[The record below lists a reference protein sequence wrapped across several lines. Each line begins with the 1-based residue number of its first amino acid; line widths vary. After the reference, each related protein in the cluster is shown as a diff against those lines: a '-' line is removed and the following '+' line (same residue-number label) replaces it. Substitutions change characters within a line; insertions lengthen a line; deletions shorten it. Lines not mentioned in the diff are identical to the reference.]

1 MTMKINDNEYL
12 QVLAEKYPTTEA
24 VMNRII
30 ELSATLHLPKS
41 TEYYFSDLH
50 GEHEAFIHL
59 LRSGSGVIREKI
71 DSLFH
76 NTLME
81 HERAALAGLIYYPEE
96 QLARTRHTTENFDD
110 WCAIRINQL
119 VVVCREVSAKY
130 TRSRVRRAMDPR
142 YASTIE
148 ELMNTDG
155 ADADKLRYFTAMVS
169 TAIQVGAAQPL
180 ICALCQ
186 LIQRM
191 TVDQLHIIG
200 DIFDRG
206 PRADHIID
214 ELIGYPD
221 VDIQWGN
228 HDISWI
234 GAMAGNPVC
243 LMSVLRIAISY
254 NSFDV
259 LEDGY
264 GINLR
269 PLSMFAAMTYATDHC
284 DYFMPHVLDENEYDP
299 VDPMLAAKMN
309 KAVTIMLFKLEGQL
323 LQRHPEYHMEHRLLL
338 DKVDFAAGTITI
350 DGNVYSMNDC
360 NLPTVDP
367 ADPYRLSE
375 EEEALVDGFLASF
388 RHSSTLRR
396 HMDFIMG
403 VGSMYLVKNDKLL
416 FHGCMPMN
424 DDGTFAI
431 LHHGGQPRS
440 GKIMM
445 DYLDQQVRLA
455 YYTGD
460 PDAVDLLWY
469 LWCGAKSP
477 LFGKDRMTTFE
488 RVFISDKS
496 LQAEGMSAYYH
507 YCEDPAV
514 CARILREFDIDP
526 AVGHIVN
533 GHVPVKQG
541 ENPIK
546 ANGRLFVIDGGISK
560 AYQSKTG
567 IAGYTLISSSRDIQL
582 AEHTPYCGGDE
593 NHCPRMSSTV
603 RVVERMSQR
612 VMVADT
618 YGGKRIA
625 ERIEALKQLLARYQT
640 GAFRR

>member
-1 MTMKINDNEYL
+1 MKIKDNDYL
-12 QVLAEKYPTTEA
+12 QVLAEKYPTVEE
-24 VMNRII
+24 VMTRIVD
-30 ELSATLHLPKS
+30 LTATLHLPKS

-71 DSLFH
+71 DGLFH

-81 HERAALAGLIYYPEE
+81 QDRENLAALIYYPVE
-96 QLARTRHTTENFDD
+96 QLARSKKTVRNFDD

-119 VVVCREVSAKY
+119 VSVCREVSAKY
-130 TRSRVRRAMDPR
+130 TRNRVRRAMDSK
-142 YASTIE
+142 YARVIE

-155 ADADKLRYFTAMVS
+155 TDADKLRYFSSMVD
-169 TAIQVGAAQPL
+169 TVIEIGGAEPL

-206 PRADHIID
+206 PRADRIVE

-228 HDISWI
+228 HDIAWI

-269 PLSMFAAMTYATDHC
+269 PLSMFAATTYATDRC
-284 DYFMPHVLDENEYDP
+284 NYFMPKVLDENEYDP
-299 VDPMLAAKMN
+299 VDPLLAAKMN
-309 KAVTIMLFKLEGQL
+309 KAVVVMLFKLEGQL
-323 LQRHPEYHMEHRLLL
+323 LLRHPEYHMEHRLLL
-338 DKVDFAAGTITI
+338 DKIDYEAGTITI
-350 DGNVYSMNDC
+350 DGKSYPLNDT
-360 NLPTVDP
+360 NLPTIDP
-367 ADPYRLSE
+367 ADPYRLSDE
-375 EEEALVDGFLASF
+375 EQALVEGFQNSF
-388 RHSSTLRR
+388 KHSSMLRR
-396 HMDFIMG
+396 HLDFIMG

-424 DDGTFAI
+424 EDGSFAV
-431 LHHGGQPRS
+431 LHHGGTQRA
-440 GKIMM
+440 GKVMM
-445 DYLDQQVRLA
+445 DYLDDQVRLA

-469 LWCGAKSP
+469 LWSGAKSP
-477 LFGKDRMTTFE
+477 LFGKDRMTSFE
-488 RVFISDKS
+488 RAFIKDKS
-496 LQAEGMSAYYH
+496 LHHEGMNPYYH
-507 YCEDPAV
+507 HCEDSAV
-514 CARILREFDIDP
+514 CARILLEFGIDP
-526 AVGHIVN
+526 TRGHIVN
-533 GHVPVKQG
+533 GHVPVKHG

-546 ANGRLFVIDGGISK
+546 ADGRLFVIDGGISK

-567 IAGYTLISSSRDIQL
+567 IAGYTLISSSHDIQL
-582 AEHTPYCGGDE
+582 AEHKPFQPADDTHTAETY
-593 NHCPRMSSTV
+593 STV
-603 RVVERMSQR
+603 RIVERMPQR
-612 VMVADT
+612 VMVEDT
-618 YGGKRIA
+618 DGGKRIQD
-625 ERIEALKQLLARYQT
+625 RINALKQLLARYQT
-640 GAFRR
+640 GAFRQ